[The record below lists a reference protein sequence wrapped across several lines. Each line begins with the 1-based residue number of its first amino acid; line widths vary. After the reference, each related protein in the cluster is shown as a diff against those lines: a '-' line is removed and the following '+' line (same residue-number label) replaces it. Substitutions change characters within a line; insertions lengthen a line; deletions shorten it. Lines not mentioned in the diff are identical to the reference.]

1 MQPGCAQRNL
11 VAAVARDLDHES
23 LRGPPLAPRPYSVR
37 PAEQEDPVLRRLLVL
52 AVVALVAAPAALA
65 DGQMPF
71 AAQGSPGAL
80 SPDGSIRYLAL
91 GAGANTVLAEV
102 QTKDGTL
109 RYEAPLLGSYGVP
122 TIVAGG
128 PGAGL
133 SHDGKTLVV
142 ANPDLGMVSRFLV
155 YDTRTLHM
163 KNGIVLD
170 GSFAFDAL
178 SPDAS
183 RLYLIQ
189 HTEASDGD
197 YSHYVVRAY
206 DLRTN
211 RLLPGRIADRAQK
224 SWVMDGYPLARVTSA
239 DGRWVY
245 TLYENG
251 GVGGYPFV
259 HALDTVKGVAHCI
272 GVPLTGQSGIY
283 NLVLSLGDG
292 GRTLAVHWKS
302 GRPWLDVNTATWR
315 IGYVQAGVF
324 PWRWTG
330 TGLGGTLALAAAAF
344 LLRRRRAAAGPISAQ
359 AV

>member
-1 MQPGCAQRNL
+1 M
-11 VAAVARDLDHES
+11 
-23 LRGPPLAPRPYSVR
+23 
-37 PAEQEDPVLRRLLVL
+37 LRRLLVL
-52 AVVALVAAPAALA
+52 AVAALAVAPAALA

-71 AAQGSPGAL
+71 AAQGSPGAV
-80 SPDGSIRYLAL
+80 SPDGSVRYVAL
-91 GAGANTVLAEV
+91 GAGANTVLAAV
-102 QTKDGTL
+102 QTKDGML
-109 RYEAPLLGSYGVP
+109 RNETTLLGSYGIPSPVY
-122 TIVAGG
+122 
-128 PGAGL
+128 GALDGGL
-133 SHDGKTLVV
+133 SHDGRTLVV
-142 ANPDLGMVSRFLV
+142 GNVGLAATSRFLV
-155 YDTRTLHM
+155 YDTRALHM

-178 SPDAS
+178 SPDSS

-189 HTEASDGD
+189 HTEAKYGD

-211 RLLPGRIADRAQK
+211 RLLPGRIADRTQK

-245 TLYENG
+245 TLYQNG

-272 GVPLTGQSGIY
+272 GVPLSNQSGIY
-283 NLVLSLGDG
+283 NLVLSLRGG

-302 GRPWLDVNTATWR
+302 GRPFLDVNTATWR
-315 IGYVQAGVF
+315 ISYVRARAF
-324 PWRWTG
+324 PWRWIG
-330 TGLGGTLALAAAAF
+330 SGLGGALALAAAA
-344 LLRRRRAAAGPISAQ
+344 LLVRRRREAGGPVSAP

>member
-1 MQPGCAQRNL
+1 
-11 VAAVARDLDHES
+11 VFAVA
-23 LRGPPLAPRPYSVR
+23 
-37 PAEQEDPVLRRLLVL
+37 
-52 AVVALVAAPAALA
+52 ALVAAPAALA

-71 AAQGSPGAL
+71 AAQDSSGVL

-91 GAGANTVLAEV
+91 SDGANTVLAAM

-109 RYEAPLLGSYGVP
+109 HNEAPLLGSYGIP

-133 SHDGKTLVV
+133 SPDGRTLVV
-142 ANPDLGMVSRFLV
+142 GNTDLGTTSRFLV
-155 YDTRTLHM
+155 YDTRTMRM
-163 KNGIVLD
+163 KNAILLN

-189 HTEASDGD
+189 HTEAGYGD

-211 RLLPGRIADRAQK
+211 RLLPGRIADRTQK
-224 SWVMDGYPLARVTSA
+224 GWVMDGYPLTRVVSA

-245 TLYENG
+245 TLYQNG

-272 GVPLTGQSGIY
+272 GIPLEDPNGVG
-283 NLVLSLGDG
+283 NLVLSLGNG
-292 GRTLAVHWKS
+292 GRTLAVHWRS

-315 IGYVQAGVF
+315 IDYVHPHAF
-324 PWRWTG
+324 PWRWIG
-330 TGLGGTLALAAAAF
+330 TGLGGALALGAAAL
-344 LLRRRRAAAGPISAQ
+344 LLRRRRPAAGPVSAP